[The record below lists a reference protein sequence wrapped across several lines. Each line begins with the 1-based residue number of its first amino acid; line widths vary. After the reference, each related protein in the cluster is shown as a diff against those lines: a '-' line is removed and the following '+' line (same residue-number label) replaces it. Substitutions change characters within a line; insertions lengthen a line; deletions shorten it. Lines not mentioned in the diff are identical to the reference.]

1 MRKVRHLIVAAFAV
15 SVVAVPALAQQG
27 ASSGY
32 PAPCPASQ
40 VSKSDVERAHT
51 VFLSGKGFLDE
62 ANYDKAIS
70 YFKDAYSIDCSV
82 HAILPIIATAYE
94 RKGDKQSAVGALQEY
109 LKRVPNAPDHEVI
122 QRRINN
128 LQDQIAQEKGAAT
141 AVPTA
146 STPPAAS
153 TAPTAAPT
161 ATTPSTATM
170 ATAEPTSTATAP
182 PTTEGGHSVAPWIV
196 VGVGGAAV
204 VAGVVLFAVGAGDIS
219 TAEQKCPVHGNCN
232 DPNSQSTGNTG
243 RTLETVGVVA
253 GAVGVAAVAGG
264 LLWHFLETP
273 GAPSTTGATVTPVVA
288 PGYAGLG
295 LGGRF

>member
-1 MRKVRHLIVAAFAV
+1 MRKARHLLFAAFAV
-15 SVVAVPALAQQG
+15 SVVAVPALAQQTG
-27 ASSGY
+27 SSGY

-40 VSKSDVERAHT
+40 VSKADVDRAHT

-62 ANYDKAIS
+62 SNYDKAIS

-109 LKRVPNAPDHEVI
+109 LKRVPNAPDHEVVE
-122 QRRINN
+122 RRIKN
-128 LQDQIAQEKGAAT
+128 LQDQIAQEKPTAT
-141 AVPTA
+141 AAPTA
-146 STPPAAS
+146 STPPAA
-153 TAPTAAPT
+153 TTAAPT
-161 ATTPSTATM
+161 ATTPPTATT
-170 ATAEPTSTATAP
+170 ATAEPTTTAP
-182 PTTEGGHSVAPWIV
+182 PPITEGGHTVAPWIV

-204 VAGVVLFAVGAGDIS
+204 VAGVVLFAVGAGDVS
-219 TAEQKCPVHGNCN
+219 TAEKTCPDHKNCN
-232 DPNSQSTGNTG
+232 DVNAQNTGNTG
-243 RTLETVGVVA
+243 RSLETVGVVA

-288 PGYAGLG
+288 PGYAGMG

>member
-1 MRKVRHLIVAAFAV
+1 MRKVRHLLFAAFAV
-15 SVVAVPALAQQG
+15 SVVAVPALAQQAG
-27 ASSGY
+27 SSGY

-40 VSKSDVERAHT
+40 VSKSDVDRAHT

-62 ANYDKAIS
+62 SNYDKAIS

-128 LQDQIAQEKGAAT
+128 LQDQIAQEKATAT

-146 STPPAAS
+146 SAPPVAS
-153 TAPTAAPT
+153 TAAPT
-161 ATTPSTATM
+161 ATATTSPTAPT

-182 PTTEGGHSVAPWIV
+182 PTTEGGHSVTPWIV

-219 TAEQKCPVHGNCN
+219 TAEKTCPVHDNCN
-232 DPNSQSTGNTG
+232 DPNAQSTGNSG